1 MTTAGVASEE
11 RTRLPAAGGAN
22 AVSGR
27 VQQPYAANIP
37 KVHSTRSRRK
47 PTERIS
53 KHEFDLL
60 RAAPNFP

>member
-1 MTTAGVASEE
+1 MTTAGVASDA
-11 RTRLPAAGGAN
+11 RARLSAAGGAN
-22 AVSGR
+22 AVTGR
-27 VQQPYAANIP
+27 VQQPYAANMP
-37 KVHSTRSRRK
+37 KVPSIRSRRK